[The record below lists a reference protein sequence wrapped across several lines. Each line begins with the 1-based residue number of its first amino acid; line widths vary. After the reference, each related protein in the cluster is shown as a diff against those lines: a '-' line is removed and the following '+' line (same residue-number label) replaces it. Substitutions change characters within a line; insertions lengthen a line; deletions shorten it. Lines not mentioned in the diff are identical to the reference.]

1 MILDVAL
8 SKWVVYILKY
18 IHQYIGILLVDFF
31 FFFWVNYFDLK
42 FICKI
47 NKGTIN

>member
-18 IHQYIGILLVDFF
+18 IHQYIGILLVDFLL
-31 FFFWVNYFDLK
+31 VNYFD
-42 FICKI
+42 FEI
-47 NKGTIN
+47 NL